1 MRDLTRR
8 IAAGFYR
15 MGIGIGTEKT
25 PVELRAR
32 IEKKRRFSP
41 LCKPSIS
48 FCAPHLHVF
57 DTLFE
62 ACCLHPP
69 KLGLFDEILH
79 GPIRGGSGPLHTVSP
94 STPLFYVS
102 DESPQ
107 SVGTGVQ
114 DSERSNRFH
123 GTKA

>member
-48 FCAPHLHVF
+48 FCAPQGWVMEQMTFRSPRGPVF
-57 DTLFE
+57 FSATRATTTLRREIALKAVIGINRTE
-62 ACCLHPP
+62 ASNQRV
-69 KLGLFDEILH
+69 
-79 GPIRGGSGPLHTVSP
+79 GPSGIPIPNRAHTYPDYS
-94 STPLFYVS
+94 LI
-102 DESPQ
+102 
-107 SVGTGVQ
+107 
-114 DSERSNRFH
+114 N
-123 GTKA
+123 